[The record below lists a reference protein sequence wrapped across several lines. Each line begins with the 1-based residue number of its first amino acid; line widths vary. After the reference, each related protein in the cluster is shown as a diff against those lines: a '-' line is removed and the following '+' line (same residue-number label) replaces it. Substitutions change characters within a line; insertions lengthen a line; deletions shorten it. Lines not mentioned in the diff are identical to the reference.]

1 MRLQRKL
8 KLEKVSPANT
18 RIMRVLM
25 KRPDF
30 ELDNYLN
37 NDTEMTRQSV
47 LMFDVEYRQRHA
59 AHKFE

>member
-1 MRLQRKL
+1 
-8 KLEKVSPANT
+8 
-18 RIMRVLM
+18 MRVLM